1 MQVGGAEKQTTVV
14 SNDLNPTWNE
24 TLSFIGAEPSA
35 SIQLECWDK
44 VPAPLSLP
52 RVAATAL
59 TRELMA
65 WFGRRT
71 WASRTTRWA
80 SGSPTPSASCA
91 QIAVPLRLSLP

>member
-44 VPAPLSLP
+44 VPPLSLSP
-52 RVAATAL
+52 C
-59 TRELMA
+59 
-65 WFGRRT
+65 
-71 WASRTTRWA
+71 RWR
-80 SGSPTPSASCA
+80 C
-91 QIAVPLRLSLP
+91 